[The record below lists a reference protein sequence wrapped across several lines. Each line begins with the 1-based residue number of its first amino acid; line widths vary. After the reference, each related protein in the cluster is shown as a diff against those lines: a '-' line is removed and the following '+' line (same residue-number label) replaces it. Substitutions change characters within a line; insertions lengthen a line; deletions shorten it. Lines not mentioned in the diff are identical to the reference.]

1 MRVSQAKKQC
11 QKPSAPGSAKRWAGA
26 TSIYKKKRAAN
37 LSWFFQGRPKLMPQ
51 NEASCRRLSPSATL
65 KITPSRVLSLRRNT
79 RRVAR
84 TFLSAF
90 EGTELKNPGFSAT
103 KTFMENFR
111 QLMEII
117 GTAVDGVGVF
127 IVAAGA
133 LVATARLLVR
143 RTQNTGNY
151 YSSYRQD
158 IGRAILLG
166 LEFLIAGDI
175 IRTVVVAPTI
185 QNVLVLGLIVL
196 IRTFLSLSLQ
206 LEIEGR
212 LPWQRANNG

>member
-1 MRVSQAKKQC
+1 
-11 QKPSAPGSAKRWAGA
+11 
-26 TSIYKKKRAAN
+26 
-37 LSWFFQGRPKLMPQ
+37 
-51 NEASCRRLSPSATL
+51 
-65 KITPSRVLSLRRNT
+65 
-79 RRVAR
+79 
-84 TFLSAF
+84 
-90 EGTELKNPGFSAT
+90 
-103 KTFMENFR
+103 MENFR
-111 QLMEII
+111 ELMEII

-133 LVATARLLVR
+133 LVATTRLLVR
-143 RTQNTGNY
+143 RAHNTGNY

-196 IRTFLSLSLQ
+196 IRTFLSMSLQ

-212 LPWQRANNG
+212 LPWRRDEPRGD

>member
-1 MRVSQAKKQC
+1 M
-11 QKPSAPGSAKRWAGA
+11 
-26 TSIYKKKRAAN
+26 
-37 LSWFFQGRPKLMPQ
+37 
-51 NEASCRRLSPSATL
+51 
-65 KITPSRVLSLRRNT
+65 
-79 RRVAR
+79 
-84 TFLSAF
+84 
-90 EGTELKNPGFSAT
+90 
-103 KTFMENFR
+103 FMENFR
-111 QLMEII
+111 QLMEIV
-117 GTAVDGVGVF
+117 GTAVDGIGVF

-133 LVATARLLVR
+133 VVATARLLVHR
-143 RTQNTGNY
+143 RHNTGNY

-212 LPWQRANNG
+212 LPWAAKDAPQTSKTASA

>member
-1 MRVSQAKKQC
+1 
-11 QKPSAPGSAKRWAGA
+11 
-26 TSIYKKKRAAN
+26 
-37 LSWFFQGRPKLMPQ
+37 
-51 NEASCRRLSPSATL
+51 
-65 KITPSRVLSLRRNT
+65 
-79 RRVAR
+79 
-84 TFLSAF
+84 
-90 EGTELKNPGFSAT
+90 
-103 KTFMENFR
+103 
-111 QLMEII
+111 MEIV

-143 RTQNTGNY
+143 RRHNAGNY

-212 LPWQRANNG
+212 LPWRREGLPPD

>member
-1 MRVSQAKKQC
+1 
-11 QKPSAPGSAKRWAGA
+11 
-26 TSIYKKKRAAN
+26 
-37 LSWFFQGRPKLMPQ
+37 
-51 NEASCRRLSPSATL
+51 
-65 KITPSRVLSLRRNT
+65 
-79 RRVAR
+79 
-84 TFLSAF
+84 
-90 EGTELKNPGFSAT
+90 
-103 KTFMENFR
+103 
-111 QLMEII
+111 MEII

-133 LVATARLLVR
+133 VVATARLLVSR
-143 RTQNTGNY
+143 AHNTGNY

-175 IRTVVVAPTI
+175 IRTVVVAPTV

-212 LPWQRANNG
+212 LPWRRDVPPQGSGSIND